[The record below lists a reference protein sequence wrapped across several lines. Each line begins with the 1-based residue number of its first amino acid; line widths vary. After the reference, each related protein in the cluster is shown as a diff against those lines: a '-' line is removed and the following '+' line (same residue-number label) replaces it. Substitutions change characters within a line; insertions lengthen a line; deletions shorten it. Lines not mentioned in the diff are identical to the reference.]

1 MNKEEL
7 IKLRESLKTAKTELY
22 RYVMVGEKNDR
33 GINIEHDDGE
43 TKSKLELMS
52 SYSNE
57 NEQKFIDYIESSLE
71 RIVRV
76 AAQRGLD
83 YSQIKMSIG
92 CFNYISEE
100 MAKKIVEEEY
110 RRYIPNENFDR
121 NQILSNLQEIYVW
134 FNSDCEEDVESMLD
148 KRTLGGT
155 FLVDYNKLVPMLE
168 QRGYSPSAKNANELL
183 DLLFKNEMCDIVV
196 DFTKENYRA
205 M

>member
-22 RYVMVGEKNDR
+22 RYVMMGGKNDR
-33 GINIEHDDGE
+33 GINIEHDEGE
-43 TKSKLELMS
+43 IKSKLELMS

-92 CFNYISEE
+92 CFNYI
-100 MAKKIVEEEY
+100 
-110 RRYIPNENFDR
+110 
-121 NQILSNLQEIYVW
+121 
-134 FNSDCEEDVESMLD
+134 
-148 KRTLGGT
+148 
-155 FLVDYNKLVPMLE
+155 
-168 QRGYSPSAKNANELL
+168 
-183 DLLFKNEMCDIVV
+183 
-196 DFTKENYRA
+196 
-205 M
+205 